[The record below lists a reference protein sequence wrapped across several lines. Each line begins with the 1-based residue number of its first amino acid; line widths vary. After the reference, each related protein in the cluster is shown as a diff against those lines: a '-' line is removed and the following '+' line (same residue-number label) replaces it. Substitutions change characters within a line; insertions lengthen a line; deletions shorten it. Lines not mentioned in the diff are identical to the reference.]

1 MRGSDE
7 IYACLLKNAGLQST
21 PSLQVSFGWF
31 RAFCLSRGC
40 VTGTLGSGGATF
52 ILWGESRWEGAGR
65 RVSPGQGQSCSFGT
79 ECRCMLEQGDKLF
92 ELQSSLVTWLRRA
105 KCREKSFR
113 GALRSGG
120 ATREKSCSRC
130 PIPNSILPIRGV
142 AGLVLPPFGGLFI
155 FCCPFLVLDGFQG
168 SSILIWEAAELALPC
183 AR

>member
-65 RVSPGQGQSCSFGT
+65 RVSPGQGQSCSVGT

-92 ELQSSLVTWLRRA
+92 ELQSSLVTWLRSGEQNA
-105 KCREKSFR
+105 EKNPFEEP
-113 GALRSGG
+113 L
-120 ATREKSCSRC
+120 
-130 PIPNSILPIRGV
+130 GV
-142 AGLVLPPFGGLFI
+142 EVLPGRRAAPVALFPI
-155 FCCPFLVLDGFQG
+155 QSCPSVG
-168 SSILIWEAAELALPC
+168 
-183 AR
+183 